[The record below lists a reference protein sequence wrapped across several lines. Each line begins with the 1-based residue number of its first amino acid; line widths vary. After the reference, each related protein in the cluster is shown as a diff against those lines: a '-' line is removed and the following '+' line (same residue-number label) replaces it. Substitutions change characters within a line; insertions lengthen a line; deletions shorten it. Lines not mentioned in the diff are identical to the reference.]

1 MISRRLRH
9 GGCSLFY
16 VAKYSEIGYNLL
28 QSGQILP
35 QDDDRLSG
43 GWQALRKEYISMVFS
58 STVFLFLFLP
68 VVIAVYYNPF
78 VKARGFRNIVLLIA
92 SLFFYGWG
100 EPVFVFLMILS
111 IIVNWAFGLMVDSM
125 RKKGSTNGMKAGM
138 LLSVVYNLG
147 LMFVFKYLTFVTK
160 NIGYLFNNDSIV
172 VNIALPIGISF
183 FTFQLMSY
191 VFDVYYDTA
200 NVQKNIM
207 YVGLYVS
214 MFPQLIA
221 GPIVRYETVADEIE
235 NRVENKYDFAEGFG
249 RFVVGLGKKILISNY
264 VGKVADI
271 AFATEGGMSVAM
283 AWLGAIA
290 YTLQIYFDFSGY
302 SDMAIGLGRMFGF
315 HFLENFNFPYI
326 SKSITEFWR
335 RWHITLSTWF
345 RDYVYIPLGG
355 NRVSKGRNIWN
366 IFVVWFLTGVWH
378 GANWTFI
385 GWGLLYFV
393 LLMFEKLT
401 GFHKKNGWYMH
412 VYTMF
417 FVILGWVLFRAD
429 SITAAVRY
437 MGNMFGI
444 GATGLADA
452 TFVECIKNSAVVF
465 AAAVLFSF
473 PVVKKVGV
481 LLENKPVVKNVLA
494 SVCMVLVF
502 VVSLLICIKATYN
515 PFIYL
520 NF

>member
-1 MISRRLRH
+1 M
-9 GGCSLFY
+9 
-16 VAKYSEIGYNLL
+16 
-28 QSGQILP
+28 
-35 QDDDRLSG
+35 
-43 GWQALRKEYISMVFS
+43 
-58 STVFLFLFLP
+58 FLFLP
-68 VVIAVYYNPF
+68 IVLAVYYNPII
-78 VKARGFRNIVLLIA
+78 KARGFRNIVLLLA

-100 EPVFVFLMILS
+100 EPVFVFLMIIS
-111 IIVNWAFGLMVDSM
+111 IIVNWALGLMIDRM
-125 RKKGSTNGMKAGM
+125 RKKGSRRGMKLGVFFSAA
-138 LLSVVYNLG
+138 YNLG
-147 LMFVFKYLTFVTK
+147 LMFIFKYLTFVTN
-160 NIGYLFNNDSIV
+160 NISLLLQDDSIV

-191 VFDVYYDTA
+191 VFDVYYDKA
-200 NVQKNIM
+200 KVQKNLL

-235 NRVENKYDFAEGFG
+235 NRAENRNEFAEGFG

-271 AFATEGGMSVAM
+271 AFGMEGGMSVAM

-315 HFLENFNFPYI
+315 HFLENFNYPYI

-355 NRVSKGRNIWN
+355 NRVSRGRNIWN
-366 IFVVWFLTGVWH
+366 IFVVWLLTGVWH

-385 GWGLLYFV
+385 CWGLLYFV

-412 VYTMF
+412 AYTML
-417 FVILGWVLFRAD
+417 FVIFGWVLFRAD
-429 SITAAVRY
+429 SITAALCY

-444 GATGLADA
+444 GATGVVDA
-452 TFVECIKNSAVVF
+452 TFTDCIANSAVVF
-465 AAAVLFSF
+465 AAAVFFSF
-473 PVVKKVGV
+473 PVVGRLSE
-481 LLENKPVVKNVLA
+481 LLKERPGLKNVLA
-494 SVCMVLVF
+494 SAGMVLVF
-502 VVSLLICIKATYN
+502 IASVLVCIKATYN